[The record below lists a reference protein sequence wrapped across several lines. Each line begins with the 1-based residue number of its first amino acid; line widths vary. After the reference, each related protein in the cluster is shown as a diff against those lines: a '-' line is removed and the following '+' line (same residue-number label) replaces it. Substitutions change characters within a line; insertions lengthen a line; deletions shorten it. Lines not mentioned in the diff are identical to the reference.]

1 MPSCLLNKGAYEY
14 LKSTRM
20 KKSGN
25 INVYNVQENVFYF
38 LWRCKINY
46 DSYYECEY
54 ATYQFYHKGSV
65 NINLD
70 IYNPLWFMLD

>member
-1 MPSCLLNKGAYEY
+1 MFIMFKRMY
-14 LKSTRM
+14 ST
-20 KKSGN
+20 
-25 INVYNVQENVFYF
+25 
-38 LWRCKINY
+38 
-46 DSYYECEY
+46 SYCEY

>member
-14 LKSTRM
+14 FKSTRDKEVGRILM
-20 KKSGN
+20 FIIFKRMYST
-25 INVYNVQENVFYF
+25 
-38 LWRCKINY
+38 
-46 DSYYECEY
+46 SYYECEY

>member
-1 MPSCLLNKGAYEY
+1 MLSCLLNKGAYEY

-20 KKSGN
+20 KKLGN
-25 INVYNVQENVFYF
+25 INVYNFHENVFYF
-38 LWRCKINY
+38 KWWCKIY
-46 DSYYECEY
+46 YYECEY

>member
-14 LKSTRM
+14 LKSTRD
-20 KKSGN
+20 KEVG
-25 INVYNVQENVFYF
+25 
-38 LWRCKINY
+38 KILMFIIFMRMY
-46 DSYYECEY
+46 STSYCEY

-65 NINLD
+65 NINLN

>member
-14 LKSTRM
+14 LKSTRD
-20 KKSGN
+20 KEFG
-25 INVYNVQENVFYF
+25 
-38 LWRCKINY
+38 KILMFIMFKRMY
-46 DSYYECEY
+46 STSYEGVRYYECEY

>member
-14 LKSTRM
+14 FKSTRD
-20 KKSGN
+20 KEVG
-25 INVYNVQENVFYF
+25 
-38 LWRCKINY
+38 KILMFIIFMRM
-46 DSYYECEY
+46 YYECEY

-70 IYNPLWFMLD
+70 IYIILCGLC

>member
-1 MPSCLLNKGAYEY
+1 MLSCLLNKGAYEY
-14 LKSTRM
+14 LKSTRD
-20 KKSGN
+20 KEVG
-25 INVYNVQENVFYF
+25 
-38 LWRCKINY
+38 KILMFIIFMRMY
-46 DSYYECEY
+46 STSYY